1 MLRAEN
7 VSVRFAAKPVL
18 ADASVSVRPGSVTAL
33 VGPNGAGKSTL
44 LRLLS
49 GELVPT
55 TGDVYVGNRP
65 LKEIGVRDQ
74 ARVRSVVSQSPAVA
88 FDYFVEE
95 VLAMGWMPDPA
106 SHHAT
111 TSGYETASREVIA
124 CCELGPLLGRTYR
137 TLSGGERQRVQF
149 ARALLQ
155 IWRPSDPESDDARF
169 LLLDEPTS
177 SLDLGHQ
184 RLVLSH
190 ARAVSGHNV
199 GVLVVLH
206 DLDLAA
212 RFADLVVLLVDGVV
226 VGEGSPRD
234 VFTADAVESNLQH
247 RRFASSGTT
256 ASTVSSCS
264 RNSTRRET
272 WNHNRPNPVRSSR

>member
-1 MLRAEN
+1 MLRAES
-7 VSVRFAAKPVL
+7 VSVRFAAEPVL
-18 ADASVSVRPGSVTAL
+18 AEASVSVRPGSVTAL

-55 TGDVYVGNRP
+55 AGDVYVGNRP
-65 LKEIGVRDQ
+65 LKQIGVQDQ
-74 ARVRSVVSQSPAVA
+74 ARLRSVVSQSPSIA

-95 VLAMGWMPDPA
+95 VLGMGWMPDPA
-106 SHHAT
+106 SSHAT
-111 TSGYETASREVIA
+111 TPGFEAALREVIA

-155 IWRPSDPESDDARF
+155 IWRPSVPEPDDARF

-177 SLDLGHQ
+177 NLDLGHQ

-234 VFTADAVESNLQH
+234 VFTADALSRIYNTPIRVE
-247 RRFASSGTT
+247 
-256 ASTVSSCS
+256 
-264 RNSTRRET
+264 
-272 WNHNRPNPVRSSR
+272 WHNDLDRLVVLAE